1 METGGADHVAVYQ
14 PAALQAAPPYCL
26 CWRCCVLLCTAVYC
40 CVLLCTAVYCCVLH
54 SWCTLRVY
62 CRVEA
67 CVMERLAGYPSIA
80 QQQLQRTAVWLPR
93 RLGLLLQIDPQQVS
107 AAVAAFMTR

>member
-1 METGGADHVAVYQ
+1 
-14 PAALQAAPPYCL
+14 
-26 CWRCCVLLCTAVYC
+26 
-40 CVLLCTAVYCCVLH
+40 
-54 SWCTLRVY
+54 
-62 CRVEA
+62 
-67 CVMERLAGYPSIA
+67 MERLAGYPSIA